1 MRLDSVGGWVLV
13 SVIGL
18 ILLRGIMTGTDLY
31 SAFLNGAEKGARSA
45 LSLLPA
51 LCAML
56 LMLALVNA
64 SGLAGILSRLLSPVT
79 KWLNLPQ
86 EVTSM
91 VLLRPLTGSGSLA
104 ALEAIYEQCGVDSRA
119 GRIAS
124 VLMGS
129 SETIFYTMTVYLGA
143 AGVKRLP
150 HAMGVSLAAYVIGVT
165 LCGLLM

>member
-1 MRLDSVGGWVLV
+1 M
-13 SVIGL
+13 
-18 ILLRGIMTGTDLY
+18 
-31 SAFLNGAEKGARSA
+31 RSA
-45 LSLLPA
+45 VSLLPA

-64 SGLAGILSRLLSPVT
+64 SGLTALLTSVISPLT
-79 KWLNLPQ
+79 GAMGLPP
-86 EVTSM
+86 EIAPM
-91 VLLRPLTGSGSLA
+91 LLLRPLTGSGSLA
-104 ALEAIYEQCGVDSRA
+104 ALEAVFENCGVDSRA

-150 HAMGVSLAAYVIGVT
+150 RVLTVSLAAYFLCAA
-165 LCGLLM
+165 LCGWIM